1 MTVDAYPDV
10 DFIDRALDGATATLE
25 RYAHKVKSD
34 PYGSI
39 GSAIVKRHK
48 RKLQDLLGCVSG
60 LAGVESSERREGL
73 TFVSFAGEERS
84 FVEEHLLKAIE
95 GESVAT
101 FYDDDMP
108 LGTPSEVEMAKSAE
122 ETAQAV
128 LVLSRAFLTK
138 MWPMKELHIFMESS
152 LSPKTRI
159 LPLYYGIT
167 PDQLQDEV
175 IPAFDR

>member
-1 MTVDAYPDV
+1 MDASPDV

-25 RYAHKVKSD
+25 RCVHEVKTV
-34 PYGSI
+34 PYSSI
-39 GSAIVKRHK
+39 DSSVVTRHK
-48 RKLQDLLGCVSG
+48 RKLQDLLGFVTG
-60 LAGVESSERREGL
+60 LAGEESSERREGL

-95 GESVAT
+95 GASVPT

-108 LGTPSEVEMAKSAE
+108 LGTSSEVEMAKSAE
-122 ETAQAV
+122 ETGQAV